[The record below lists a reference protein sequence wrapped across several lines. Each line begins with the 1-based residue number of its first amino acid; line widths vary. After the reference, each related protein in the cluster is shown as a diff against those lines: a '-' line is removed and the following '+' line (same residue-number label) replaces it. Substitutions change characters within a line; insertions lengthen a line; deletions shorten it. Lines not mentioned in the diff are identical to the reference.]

1 MLKYTLRRLAYMCVT
16 LLAVSIVTFVV
27 IQLPPGDYLTQKI
40 VMLQATGQAGDVEK
54 IEAMRES
61 YGLDRPLY
69 EQYVRW
75 MGLKWFLPMLS
86 RNERDKAWQSYQQAQ
101 QLHAQ
106 AVQKWQALSTAK
118 REKTPQPEAPQPPGW
133 GFFRGENRGLLQGY
147 LGRSF
152 EQEKPVSELLAE
164 RLPLTMLIFLGSV
177 TVVYSLAIPIGIY
190 SATHKYRLSDY
201 AAMAGSF
208 IGMSVPGFLLALI
221 LMFAMFH
228 WYGLSPGG
236 VFSPQYVGAAWSW
249 GKVADLAAHLAGP
262 LIVVA
267 INGTAGLIRVV
278 RGNLLD
284 QLQQLYVT
292 TARAKGVAEWK
303 LLLKYPVR
311 VAIIP
316 VVSSIGFLLP
326 GLIGGQAIIEIVLGL
341 PTFGPLLLAALKSQD
356 MFLAGSVVMIQTLLV
371 VVGVFLSDLLL
382 MVVDPRIRL
391 TGGSK

>member
-16 LLAVSIVTFVV
+16 LLAVSVVTFIV

-40 VMLQATGQAGDVEK
+40 AMLQATGQAGDIEK
-54 IEAMRES
+54 IEGMRHS
-61 YGLDRPLY
+61 YGLDLPMY
-69 EQYVRW
+69 EQYIRW
-75 MGLKWFLPMLS
+75 MGLGWFFGS
-86 RNERDKAWQSYQQAQ
+86 QE
-101 QLHAQ
+101 
-106 AVQKWQALSTAK
+106 
-118 REKTPQPEAPQPPGW
+118 
-133 GFFRGENRGLLQGY
+133 RGLLQGY

-164 RLPLTMLIFLGSV
+164 RVPLTMAIFLGSV
-177 TVVYSLAIPIGIY
+177 IVVYSLAIPIGIY

-249 GKVADLAAHLAGP
+249 GRVGDLAAHLAGP
-262 LIVVA
+262 LLVVA